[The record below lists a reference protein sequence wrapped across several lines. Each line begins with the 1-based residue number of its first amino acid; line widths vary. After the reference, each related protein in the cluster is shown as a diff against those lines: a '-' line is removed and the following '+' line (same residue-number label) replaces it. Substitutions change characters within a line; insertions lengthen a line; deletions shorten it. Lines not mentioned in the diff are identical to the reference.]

1 MLRQSLQ
8 LLLGRHANTEP
19 VAVSLDDILAT
30 VLAGPA
36 FAVALVGP
44 FVFGPHLPGSSSLG
58 FWGKTVLK

>member
-44 FVFGPHLPGSSSLG
+44 FVYLPGSSSLG
-58 FWGKTVLK
+58 FWGKTVWK